1 MKRCERLLTF
11 FCQREHTVRDEY
23 RILNV
28 ELRTS
33 KFLVRYSL
41 FFSVLCGFLAL
52 PRAAGQ
58 TECSPNIYVPYAD
71 LAELIEPTHKAV
83 LMDRAEFERLLA
95 AAEANAQAADLPA
108 IRLAG
113 KLQLGQVKN
122 AQYVAEVA
130 GEQLTLT
137 GDLEV
142 VSMSDG
148 PVAVPLGFAQI
159 GLTQVALDGSPA
171 PLGYD
176 RQGRLTL
183 TVTAKGSHKL
193 GICGTAKLKEL
204 SSGGTQFSISLPEA
218 VAGTMKLAAAGDLD
232 MHATVPISQSS
243 YDRQADRT
251 TAELTVGGQ
260 DKLTVVLLGN
270 GRQADERA
278 ILLGESAST
287 VNLTGSHQILSCLY
301 TVQILRRGVR
311 ELEFELPAEW
321 TVTEITCPSLVQWSV
336 GAAEQAHGI
345 ERDPA
350 PRESRIKVRLRGGRV
365 GSVALHIKATAPQR
379 GSSWRSPG
387 LVLVDAVYQRGYMV
401 VNTDEGLRVR
411 GEKLICARREDMPTT
426 TFVPGLLG
434 GPGGRLYFHWGDN
447 WSVDL
452 ELATAVSSRSVKERQ
467 KVVVSPEQVILTGEF
482 EVTAI
487 ERELFEMSFVIG
499 PPAFLRKQEGPQWQ
513 INTVQVNQR
522 QTSGT
527 GLQPVKKD
535 GQDGRATYRIEQHGD
550 KCRLIVELPQP
561 IQPEKVLNV
570 RVELRHVPPNW
581 HWPSGASA
589 RTISVPAIESE
600 AQSVSGQVS
609 ISATGDLEAQPQ
621 KVPDCLEVV
630 PVGRMALL
638 GIAKDVRY
646 AYSYNTAVA
655 GQMELEVSRRRP
667 RVSAEAVGLIA
678 VRPHEFTG
686 DWRITYAV
694 SRASAERL
702 YVLADKSLGQNI
714 KITSPT
720 VTISSAVRRPVE
732 KSVVP
737 STPLGAGPS
746 AEFTLSAAEG
756 LRAGQE
762 IRQDQQD
769 NPDNPVN
776 PVKKEQARAADSQG
790 MTLRP
795 DAAEKYDLWLLNLD
809 RNVTGAVVVDI
820 HYERP
825 VTQSTGRL
833 TADSLLIP
841 LVRPICE
848 GQINEHLAVQ
858 ASEELALGIE
868 AGGAKEIDAIDLPP
882 LPAAASRILAAFR
895 LDAAGTETGAKAMV
909 KLQMSVHSNYE
920 ILSALAS
927 SAELTTYLDVQGGQ
941 RTQAHLRLANAGKQF
956 LTMRLPDGAELWSLR
971 VDDAQAK
978 PQRSAARDYQVP
990 LGQLGR
996 QVDVRIVYAY
1006 QPAAAGQPTGMDLRR
1021 VELGGVELPALALNT
1036 VRWTVIP
1043 PPGYRITTQET
1054 KMQTNDI
1061 VIPKAAYLR
1070 VCDFLAKNMF
1080 AGSLLM
1086 QPLGK
1091 EYRAGKGVALS
1102 RLRFSRQADEV
1113 GQMVQE
1119 AVESYVPKA
1128 PPRPSDMPVQTAE
1141 PQQKYAGVRLVEQGR
1156 VTLPVDLV
1164 PTAGAGPSVTFSGLG
1179 AAKLIVGL
1187 SSQSRQE
1194 NWWGMGFALGII
1206 VGLTAVRK
1214 KAKTQIGLIVAE
1226 LSITSLAA
1234 IWWPGTTYL
1243 ANGAFM
1249 AGICLMPLYVLTC
1262 VGLRL
1267 PPFLPPA
1274 GGTGG
1279 AAMLLIWLFCIGS
1292 STGPTLAADTR
1303 NTQIQSVIPPQSD
1316 VAAGVI
1322 IPYDGDPTGIKDS
1335 EKILVP
1341 YSRYVELW
1349 NRAHPEDPIDG
1360 PKPGTDICLAAVR
1373 YRLTVQAEPRPAL
1386 GGALAEGQSELVLT
1400 ADVTTYGKGWVVLGL
1415 PISGLAVTSATLA
1428 GKPAQLQSG
1437 PKGMVLMLPGG
1448 VCGRLEIK
1456 AVMTPQYQG
1465 LRGSVNFSLPP
1476 LPAAVMDVIL
1486 PDEDLELEVDD
1497 IEGTLA
1503 RFTRQTY
1510 GGQGLNGKVQW
1521 TFGLGLTRSL
1531 ALRWLP
1537 KLGGGVADSTLSANC
1552 VHDVYAF
1559 HWALVGVTKIAYSF
1573 SGGQHDRF
1581 TALLPAD
1588 CVLTELKGTNIRD
1601 YRELGEATIENMTFK
1616 IVEARLYRPAKKQYE
1631 LTVRW
1636 LAALPPALSE
1646 GSRPAGSQ
1654 VEGTGQ
1660 KPTRLPLIR
1669 AGDVSR
1675 ESGTVTL
1682 HAAGGMTIKT
1692 THVSGG
1698 RRVDLGVNPDP
1709 GDGPPPRLLPARRMA
1724 GESGDAGAGQLTR
1737 PTYGGLSSDRAEAVA
1752 SYYWPYRPF
1761 ELYVELARL
1770 APSLS
1775 GQAHLDQ
1782 LVRVAAD
1789 RVELLVQA
1797 SLKVE
1802 RGKMFGASFAL
1813 PSGYELLSV
1822 VGAAVE
1828 SFYQPLRLRSGQGSN
1843 QPPFLVSQESRGA
1856 LAAEQSTF
1864 VHIKFHRGQQEA
1876 KIALVLVCREVH
1888 LEDFGV
1894 PTITYIDAVGVAAPS
1909 QQGRVAVQLAASFE
1923 AKTLSSE
1930 NAKAISPQTLNDWLD
1945 SRQIDSVR
1953 YAYSY
1958 DGPPPAF
1965 LRKQEGGLR
1974 LNIIRLPTQIRLE
1987 CFAGLVVRVT
1997 AAVYTY
2003 RLRYNIAGSPID
2015 QLSFDLPTEYA
2026 PLVMVESPALR
2037 NVTQSDAGDGQTR
2050 WTVTLVD
2057 EVTGVVDVT
2066 VNFAL
2071 PIEASTNAL
2080 TIPPLRAS
2088 APAASR
2094 SRSEPAGGYQA
2105 IVAVQNMSRHDIS
2118 VKDKVNLAELATS
2131 EQQKL
2136 MPREMRESLQYVFQS
2151 FSRSGMPQAEQ
2162 DWSLRLDLKPA
2173 KTAARIQAVV
2183 DLMALTTVID
2193 RGGHCRYEA
2202 RLSLQNRSEQ
2212 FLRVKLPPGLRLWS
2226 AHVAG
2231 QAVKPASLRDGE
2243 VLIPLVKTSPG
2254 GLPYDVLLYFADEGA
2269 RPLVAP
2275 FNGITK
2281 LSPPAISI
2289 VGIPV
2294 TRTTWSLHLP
2304 AGYRYLRPGGNMSA
2318 VVGPVEVSSLGIQAR
2333 LEQLERLE
2341 RTYRDVAGTVSQ
2353 KEVVAQTNWEAFNKK
2368 LAEDIS
2374 RVESDTDAYRDKVSD
2389 SDFRRLKSM
2398 LGEQKSRADVLISGN
2413 AAFIQRQQE
2422 QARNDMN
2429 SFLNASSSNAGV
2441 AEVIRNNA
2449 MFEMPGFVGENE
2461 RQQIARL
2468 QEELQVTEQQLQA
2481 AKAEQAPEQ
2490 ETPMD
2495 DTRKDLAKKVGGKA
2509 AKDVVAE
2516 YADKES
2522 EIGKI
2527 LGELSREGAAKIDQ
2541 QQAQLRGQLGEL
2553 VDNRLRRHFQ
2563 AGQDMKQAAKKPP
2576 LRGAGAVTDSFEE
2589 SRGGY
2594 GGMGRQP
2601 SIQQPAQTEAPRLEF
2616 MERLEPAV
2624 PAAPGAV
2631 ATYGPAP
2638 GERATELYVA
2648 RAVYSL
2654 PVTLPQGEVRLD
2666 FARPG
2671 GEVQISLWVVP
2682 TSTLRNLYQTL
2693 TVLAAVL
2700 LAMGLVRVGPRLPP
2714 LLRRWIGTRGRP
2726 FSAKC
2731 IVVYLCVLVLL
2742 GLILGLLGLLV
2753 GLLVIIA
2760 NCTIMPVRT
2769 TEKPNQ

>member
-1 MKRCERLLTF
+1 MKRCLIVYRLL
-11 FCQREHTVRDEY
+11 QIAY
-23 RILNV
+23 RLHKP
-28 ELRTS
+28 L
-33 KFLVRYSL
+33 
-41 FFSVLCGFLAL
+41 LAL
-52 PRAAGQ
+52 SFAICHLPFAIGDCHAGQ
-58 TECSPNIYVPYAD
+58 TDCRPNIYVPYAD

-95 AAEANAQAADLPA
+95 AAEANAQAANTL
-108 IRLAG
+108 R
-113 KLQLGQVKN
+113 LGQVKN
-122 AQYVAEVA
+122 AQYVAEVS

-159 GLTQVALDGSPA
+159 GLTHVVLDGSPA

-193 GICGTAKLKEL
+193 EISGTTKLKEL
-204 SSGGTQFSISLPEA
+204 SSGGMQFSVSLPEA
-218 VAGTMKLAAAGDLD
+218 VAGTMKLVAAGDLD

-251 TAELTVGGQ
+251 TAELTLGGQ

-287 VNLTGSHQILSCLY
+287 VNLTSSHQVLSCLY

-311 ELEFELPAEW
+311 ELEFELPSEW
-321 TVTEITCPSLVQWSV
+321 TVTEITCPSLVQWSAS
-336 GAAEQAHGI
+336 AAEQSHGM
-345 ERDPA
+345 E
-350 PRESRIKVRLRGGRV
+350 RIKVRLRAGRV

-379 GSSWRSPG
+379 DSLWRSPR
-387 LVLVDAVYQRGYMV
+387 LALVDAVYQRGYMV

-411 GEKLICARREDMPTT
+411 GEKLADARREDMPATIS
-426 TFVPGLLG
+426 VPGLLG
-434 GPGGRLYFHWGDN
+434 SPGGRLYFHWGDN
-447 WSVDL
+447 WSVEL
-452 ELATAVSSRSVKERQ
+452 ELATAVSSRSIKERQ
-467 KVVVSPEQVILTGEF
+467 KVVVSLEQVILTGEF

-499 PPAFLRKQEGPQWQ
+499 SSGPQWQ
-513 INTVQVNQR
+513 IGTVQVNQK
-522 QTSGT
+522 QTGFEYW
-527 GLQPVKKD
+527 LE
-535 GQDGRATYRIEQHGD
+535 QDGD
-550 KCRLIVELPQP
+550 KRRLIVELPQP
-561 IQPEKVLNV
+561 IQPEKVVDV
-570 RVELRHVPPNW
+570 RVELRHVPANW
-581 HWPSGASA
+581 HWPSDASA
-589 RTISVPAIESE
+589 RTISVPVIGSE
-600 AQSVSGQVS
+600 AQSVFGQVS

-621 KVPDCLEVV
+621 KVPDCLQIV

-638 GIAKDVRY
+638 GIARDVRY

-655 GQMELEVSRRRP
+655 GEIELEVSRRRP

-678 VRPHEFTG
+678 VRPREFTG
-686 DWRITYAV
+686 DWRITYMV

-720 VTISSAVRRPVE
+720 VTISSKNIV
-732 KSVVP
+732 
-737 STPLGAGPS
+737 
-746 AEFTLSAAEG
+746 
-756 LRAGQE
+756 
-762 IRQDQQD
+762 
-769 NPDNPVN
+769 
-776 PVKKEQARAADSQG
+776 AADGQPRSIG
-790 MTLRP
+790 AEP
-795 DAAEKYDLWLLNLD
+795 AEKYNLWLLNLD
-809 RNVTGAVVVDI
+809 RNVTGAAVVDI

-825 VTQSTGRL
+825 VTQ
-833 TADSLLIP
+833 DSLLIP

-858 ASEELALGIE
+858 ASEELALRIE
-868 AGGAKEIDAIDLPP
+868 AGGAKEVDAIDLPP
-882 LPAAASRILAAFR
+882 LPVQASRILAAFR
-895 LDAAGTETGAKAMV
+895 LDAVSTEAGTKATV

-941 RTQAHLRLANAGKQF
+941 RTQAQFCIANAGKQF

-971 VDDAQAK
+971 VNDAQAK
-978 PQRSAARDYQVP
+978 PQRSAAGDYQVP

-1006 QPAAAGQPTGMDLRR
+1006 QPTGMDLRR
-1021 VELGGVELPALALNT
+1021 VELGGVELPAVALNS

-1054 KMQTNDI
+1054 KMQTHDI
-1061 VIPKAAYLR
+1061 VTPKAAYLR
-1070 VCDFLAKNMF
+1070 VCDFLTKNMF
-1080 AGSLLM
+1080 TGSLLSIE
-1086 QPLGK
+1086 QFSGESRP
-1091 EYRAGKGVALS
+1091 RKGVPFPS
-1102 RLRFSRQADEV
+1102 LRSSRQADEV
-1113 GQMVQE
+1113 RQMVQE
-1119 AVESYVPKA
+1119 SVPVEGPMPA
-1128 PPRPSDMPVQTAE
+1128 QPPPRGGRAVQTAE
-1141 PQQKYAGVRLVEQGR
+1141 PQQKYAGVRLVEEGR

-1164 PTAGAGPSVTFSGLG
+1164 PIAGAGPSVTFSGLG

-1194 NWWGMGFALGII
+1194 NWWGVGFALAII
-1206 VGLTAVRK
+1206 IGLTAVK
-1214 KAKTQIGLIVAE
+1214 KKPRAQIGLIVAV

-1249 AGICLMPLYVLTC
+1249 AGVCLVPVYLLI
-1262 VGLRL
+1262 GIILWLRERLRL
-1267 PPFLPPA
+1267 SPAPCGQGLPP
-1274 GGTGG
+1274 GTGPG
-1279 AAMLLIWLFCIGS
+1279 AKRSKTLGATILLIWLLCIAS
-1292 STGPTLAADTR
+1292 SARPTLAADTGKA
-1303 NTQIQSVIPPQSD
+1303 QVESVIPPQSD
-1316 VAAGVI
+1316 VATGVI
-1322 IPYDGDPTGIKDS
+1322 IPYDGDPTAIKDA

-1349 NRAHPEDPIDG
+1349 NRAHPDDPIDG

-1373 YRLTVQAEPRPAL
+1373 YRLTVQAE
-1386 GGALAEGQSELVLT
+1386 QSELVLT

-1415 PISGLAVTSATLA
+1415 PISGLAVTSATLG
-1428 GKPAQLQSG
+1428 GKAAQLQAG
-1437 PKGMVLMLPGG
+1437 PKGMVLMLPGD
-1448 VCGRLEIK
+1448 VSGRLEIQ
-1456 AVMTPQYQG
+1456 AVTTPEYLG
-1465 LRGSVNFSLPP
+1465 RRGSVTFSLPP
-1476 LPAAVMDVIL
+1476 LPAAVMDVTL

-1503 RFTRQTY
+1503 RRS
-1510 GGQGLNGKVQW
+1510 LNGKVQW

-1537 KLGGGVADSTLSANC
+1537 KLGGGVADRTLSANC

-1636 LAALPPALSE
+1636 LGALPPALSE
-1646 GSRPAGSQ
+1646 
-1654 VEGTGQ
+1654 VEGAGQ
-1660 KPTRLPLIR
+1660 KPTRLPLVR

-1682 HAAGGMTIKT
+1682 YAAGGMTVKT

-1698 RRVDLGVNPDP
+1698 RRVDLGTNPDP
-1709 GDGPPPRLLPARRMA
+1709 GDGPPPRLA
-1724 GESGDAGAGQLTR
+1724 SGDAGAGQ
-1737 PTYGGLSSDRAEAVA
+1737 LSSDRAEAVA

-1761 ELYVELARL
+1761 ELYVELSRL

-1789 RVELLVQA
+1789 RAELLVQA

-1828 SFYQPLRLRSGQGSN
+1828 SFYQRSN
-1843 QPPFLVSQESRGA
+1843 QQ
-1856 LAAEQSTF
+1856 LAAPAAGQSTF

-1888 LEDFGV
+1888 LDDFQV
-1894 PTITYIDAVGVAAPS
+1894 PTITYIDAAGDAAPS
-1909 QQGRVAVQLAASFE
+1909 QQGRLAVQLAASFE
-1923 AKTLSSE
+1923 AKTLGSPDQVRV
-1930 NAKAISPQTLNDWLD
+1930 KAISPQTLNDWLD

-1958 DGPPPAF
+1958 DGPNP
-1965 LRKQEGGLR
+1965 LLR

-2015 QLSFDLPTEYA
+2015 QLSFNLPTEYA

-2037 NVTQSDAGDGQTR
+2037 NVTQSDVGDGQTR

-2071 PIEASTNAL
+2071 PIEASTNAI

-2151 FSRSGMPQAEQ
+2151 FEQ

-2231 QAVKPASLRDGE
+2231 QAVKPAVGKDQPTGE

-2318 VVGPVEVSSLGIQAR
+2318 VVGPVEVSSLGIQAK

-2341 RTYRDVAGTVSQ
+2341 RTYRDVAGTASQ

-2374 RVESDTDAYRDKVSD
+2374 RVESDIDAYRDKVSQ
-2389 SDFRRLKSM
+2389 SDFRRLKSV
-2398 LGEQKSRADVLISGN
+2398 LGQQKSRADVLISGN

-2468 QEELQVTEQQLQA
+2468 QQELQVAEQQLQA
-2481 AKAEQAPEQ
+2481 AKTEQAREQ
-2490 ETPMD
+2490 ETLIG
-2495 DTRKDLAKKVGGKA
+2495 DTRRDLAKKVAGKA
-2509 AKDVVAE
+2509 AKELIVDST
-2516 YADKES
+2516 DKEA
-2522 EIGKI
+2522 EMGKM
-2527 LGELSREGAAKIDQ
+2527 LGELSRESAAQIDQ
-2541 QQAQLRGQLGEL
+2541 QQAQLRGQLREL
-2553 VDNRLRRHFQ
+2553 ADNRLRRHFQ
-2563 AGQDMKQAAKKPP
+2563 AGQDMKETAKKPESQA
-2576 LRGAGAVTDSFEE
+2576 LAGAVRYGYE
-2589 SRGGY
+2589 SSRGGYGGY

-2601 SIQQPAQTEAPRLEF
+2601 SVQRPAQTDAFGTEMLEG
-2616 MERLEPAV
+2616 LEPAV

-2631 ATYGPAP
+2631 AAYGPAA
-2638 GERATELYVA
+2638 GEPAVEPYVA

-2671 GEVQISLWVVP
+2671 GEVEISLWAAP
-2682 TSTLRNLYQTL
+2682 TSTLKNLYRTL
-2693 TVLAAVL
+2693 MVLVAVL
-2700 LAMGLVRVGPRLPP
+2700 IALGAVRIWPRL
-2714 LLRRWIGTRGRP
+2714 GRP
-2726 FSAKC
+2726 RPLSGKR
-2731 IVVYLCVLVLL
+2731 IVVYVCVLVLL
-2742 GLILGLLGLLV
+2742 GLMLGLLGLLV
-2753 GLLVIIA
+2753 ALLVIIA
-2760 NCTIMPVRT
+2760 DCTIMPVRT

>member
-1 MKRCERLLTF
+1 MRHCKRRERAASFAASCKIGL
-11 FCQREHTVRDEY
+11 
-23 RILNV
+23 
-28 ELRTS
+28 
-33 KFLVRYSL
+33 
-41 FFSVLCGFLAL
+41 LAL
-52 PRAAGQ
+52 LVTMVGGLVYAVDEA
-58 TECSPNIYVPYAD
+58 ECRPNIYVPYAD
-71 LAELIEPTHKAV
+71 LAELIEPAHKAV
-83 LMDRAEFERLLA
+83 LMDRAEFERLLT
-95 AAEANAQAADLPA
+95 AAEANAQAADT
-108 IRLAG
+108 
-113 KLQLGQVKN
+113 LQLGQVKQ
-122 AQYVAEVA
+122 AQYVTEIS

-137 GDLEV
+137 GELEV

-159 GLTQVALDGSPA
+159 GLTRVVLDGKPA

-183 TVTAKGSHKL
+183 TVTARGSHKL
-193 GICGTAKLKEL
+193 EIRGTTKLKEL
-204 SSGGTQFSISLPEA
+204 SSGGTQFSVSLPEA
-218 VAGTMKLAAAGDLD
+218 VAGTMKLVAAGDLE
-232 MHATVPISQSS
+232 MHATAPISQSS

-287 VNLTGSHQILSCLY
+287 VNLTGSHKILGCLY

-336 GAAEQAHGI
+336 RMAEQAQGMEI
-345 ERDPA
+345 
-350 PRESRIKVRLRGGRV
+350 IKVRLRSGKV

-379 GSSWRSPG
+379 GSSWRSPR

-411 GEKLICARREDMPTT
+411 GEKLADARREDVPTT
-426 TFVPGLLG
+426 ISVPGLLG
-434 GPGGRLYFHWGDN
+434 GPGGRLYFHWGDK
-447 WSVDL
+447 WSVEL
-452 ELATAVSSRSVKERQ
+452 ELATAVSSRSIKERQ

-487 ERELFEMSFVIG
+487 ERELFEMAFVIAG
-499 PPAFLRKQEGPQWQ
+499 SGGQWQ
-513 INTVQVNQR
+513 ISTVQVGQK
-522 QTSGT
+522 QTGFE
-527 GLQPVKKD
+527 
-535 GQDGRATYRIEQHGD
+535 YRLEQHEA
-550 KCRLIVELPQP
+550 KSRLIVELPQP
-561 IQPEKVLNV
+561 IQPEKVVNV

-581 HWPSGASA
+581 HWPSDASA
-589 RTISVPAIESE
+589 RTILVPAIQSE

-621 KVPDCLEVV
+621 KVPDCLQVV
-630 PVGRMALL
+630 PGGRMALL

-646 AYSYNTAVA
+646 AYSYNTALT
-655 GQMELEVSRRRP
+655 GEIQLEVSRRQP

-678 VRPHEFTG
+678 VRPGEFTG
-686 DWRITYAV
+686 DWRITYIV

-702 YVLADKSLGQNI
+702 YVLADKSLGQTI

-720 VTISSAVRRPVE
+720 VTISS
-732 KSVVP
+732 KSVV
-737 STPLGAGPS
+737 
-746 AEFTLSAAEG
+746 AA
-756 LRAGQE
+756 
-762 IRQDQQD
+762 
-769 NPDNPVN
+769 NPDL
-776 PVKKEQARAADSQG
+776 SG
-790 MTLRP
+790 LRP
-795 DAAEKYDLWLLNLD
+795 DVAEKAYSAEAAAKAGYNLWLLNLD

-825 VTQSTGRL
+825 VTQ
-833 TADSLLIP
+833 DSLLIP

-848 GQINEHLAVQ
+848 GQINEHLAIQ
-858 ASEELALGIE
+858 ASEELALAIE
-868 AGGAKEIDAIDLPP
+868 AGGAREVDAIDLPS
-882 LPAAASRILAAFR
+882 LPVQASRILAAFR
-895 LDAAGTETGAKAMV
+895 LDAASTETGAKAAV
-909 KLQMSVHSNYE
+909 KLETAVHKNYE
-920 ILSALAS
+920 ILSALAT
-927 SAELTTYLDVQGGQ
+927 SAELTTYIDVQGGQ
-941 RTQAHLRLANAGKQF
+941 RTQANFRLANAGKQF
-956 LTMRLPDGAELWSLR
+956 LTMRLQDGAELWSLR
-971 VDDAQAK
+971 VNNTQVK
-978 PQRSAARDYQVP
+978 PQRGATGDYQVP
-990 LGQLGR
+990 LGRLGR
-996 QVDVRIVYAY
+996 QVEVRIVYAY
-1006 QPAAAGQPTGMDLRR
+1006 QPIGVDLRR
-1021 VELGGVELPALALNT
+1021 VELGGVELPAVELNS

-1043 PPGYRITTQET
+1043 PPGYRVTTQET
-1054 KMQTNDI
+1054 RMQTHDI
-1061 VIPKAAYLR
+1061 FIPKAAYLK

-1080 AGSLLM
+1080 TGSLLSV
-1086 QPLGK
+1086 QFSGAT
-1091 EYRAGKGVALS
+1091 RARKGVA
-1102 RLRFSRQADEV
+1102 FSTVRYSMQADEV
-1113 GQMVQE
+1113 REIVQDRRP
-1119 AVESYVPKA
+1119 VESYAAELPQRA
-1128 PPRPSDMPVQTAE
+1128 AGRAVQPLDYDRGKPAE
-1141 PQQKYAGVRLVEQGR
+1141 SQQKYAGIRLVEQGR

-1164 PTAGAGPSVTFSGLG
+1164 PTAGAGPSVTFSSLG

-1187 SSQSRQE
+1187 GSQSRQE
-1194 NWWGMGFALGII
+1194 NWWGVGLALGII

-1214 KAKTQIGLIVAE
+1214 KAKTQIGLIVAI

-1234 IWWPGTTYL
+1234 IWWPGTTHL
-1243 ANGAFM
+1243 ANGGFT
-1249 AGICLMPLYVLTC
+1249 AGICLVPVYLLIGI
-1262 VGLRL
+1262 GLRL

-1279 AAMLLIWLFCIGS
+1279 AALLLVWLLCIGS
-1292 STGPTLAADTR
+1292 STGPTLAADTG
-1303 NTQIQSVIPPQSD
+1303 NAQMQSAIPPQD
-1316 VAAGVI
+1316 DPTTGVI
-1322 IPYDGDPTGIKDS
+1322 IPYDGDPTAIKDS
-1335 EKILVP
+1335 EKVLIS
-1341 YSRYVELW
+1341 YSRYVQLW

-1360 PKPGTDICLAAVR
+1360 PKPGTDISLAAVR
-1373 YRLTVQAEPRPAL
+1373 YRLSVEAE
-1386 GGALAEGQSELVLT
+1386 QSKLVLT

-1415 PISGLAVTSATLA
+1415 PISGLAVTSATLG
-1428 GKPAQLQSG
+1428 GKAAQLQAG

-1448 VCGRLEIK
+1448 VSGRLEIQ
-1456 AVMTPQYQG
+1456 AVTTPEYLG
-1465 LRGSVNFSLPP
+1465 RRGSVTFSLPP

-1497 IEGTLA
+1497 IEGTFA
-1503 RFTRQTY
+1503 RQS
-1510 GGQGLNGKVQW
+1510 LNGKVQW
-1521 TFGLGLTRSL
+1521 TFGLGMTRTLT
-1531 ALRWLP
+1531 LRWLP

-1559 HWALVGVTKIAYSF
+1559 HWALVGVTKITYSF

-1601 YRELGEATIENMTFK
+1601 CREVGEATIENTTFK
-1616 IVEARLYRPAKKQYE
+1616 VMEARLYRPAKKQYE

-1636 LAALPPALSE
+1636 LGAM
-1646 GSRPAGSQ
+1646 PAG
-1654 VEGTGQ
+1654 E
-1660 KPTRLPLIR
+1660 KPTRLPLVR

-1692 THVSGG
+1692 TRVSGG
-1698 RRVDLGVNPDP
+1698 RRVDLGTNPDR

-1724 GESGDAGAGQLTR
+1724 DESGDAGAGQ
-1737 PTYGGLSSDRAEAVA
+1737 LSSDRAEAVA

-1775 GQAHLDQ
+1775 GEAHLDQ

-1789 RVELLVQA
+1789 RAEILVQA

-1828 SFYQPLRLRSGQGSN
+1828 NFYQRS
-1843 QPPFLVSQESRGA
+1843 SQ
-1856 LAAEQSTF
+1856 QSTF

-1876 KIALVLVCREVH
+1876 KIALVLVCREIH
-1888 LEDFGV
+1888 LDDFQV
-1894 PTITYIDAVGVAAPS
+1894 PTITYIDAEGVAAPS

-1930 NAKAISPQTLNDWLD
+1930 DLKAISPQTLNDWLD

-1958 DGPPPAF
+1958 DGPNPV
-1965 LRKQEGGLR
+1965 LR

-1987 CFAGLVVRVT
+1987 TFTGLVVRVT

-2003 RLRYNIAGSPID
+2003 RLRYNISGSPID
-2015 QLSFDLPTEYA
+2015 QLSFDLPSEYA

-2037 NVTQSDAGDGQTR
+2037 NVTQSDAGDGSTR

-2057 EVTGVVDVT
+2057 EVTGIVDVT

-2071 PIEASTNAL
+2071 PIEGTTVAL

-2088 APAASR
+2088 APA
-2094 SRSEPAGGYQA
+2094 GYQG

-2118 VKDKVNLAELATS
+2118 VKEKTNLADLATS

-2136 MPREMRESLQYVFQS
+2136 MPREMTESLQYVFQS
-2151 FSRSGMPQAEQ
+2151 FEQ
-2162 DWSLRLDLKPA
+2162 DRSLRLDLKPA
-2173 KTAARIQAVV
+2173 KAAARIQAVV

-2212 FLRVKLPPGLRLWS
+2212 FLRVKLPPMLSLWS

-2231 QAVKPASLRDGE
+2231 QPVKPAVPTEVASGE

-2254 GLPYDVLLYFADEGA
+2254 GLPYDVLLYFADEGD

-2275 FNGITK
+2275 FNGITR
-2281 LSPPAISI
+2281 LSPPAMSI

-2318 VVGPVEVSSLGIQAR
+2318 VVGPVEVFSLGIQAK

-2341 RTYRDVAGTVSQ
+2341 RTYRDVAGTATQ
-2353 KEVVAQTNWEAFNKK
+2353 KEAVAQRNWEAFNKK

-2374 RVESDTDAYRDKVSD
+2374 RVESDIDAYRDQVSD
-2389 SDFRRLKSM
+2389 SDFRRLKSK
-2398 LGEQKSRADVLISGN
+2398 LSGQRSRADALISGN
-2413 AAFIQRQQE
+2413 TAFIQRQQE

-2429 SFLNASSSNAGV
+2429 FFLNSSASNAGV
-2441 AEVIRNNA
+2441 AEVIRNDA
-2449 MFEMPGFVGENE
+2449 MFEMPGFVGQNE
-2461 RQQIARL
+2461 QQQIARL
-2468 QEELQVTEQQLQA
+2468 QEELQVTEQHLQQ
-2481 AKAEQAPEQ
+2481 AKAEQALEQ
-2490 ETPMD
+2490 QALID
-2495 DTRKDLAKKVGGKA
+2495 DAQRDRAKRVGGKA

-2522 EIGKI
+2522 ELGKI
-2527 LGELSREGAAKIDQ
+2527 LDVLSREGAAQIDQ
-2541 QQAQLRGQLGEL
+2541 KQAQLRGQLGEL

-2563 AGQDMKQAAKKPP
+2563 AGQDMKQAADKPES
-2576 LRGAGAVTDSFEE
+2576 RSSAGAVTYGYEAP
-2589 SRGGY
+2589 RGGYGGY

-2601 SIQQPAQTEAPRLEF
+2601 SIQRPPQTETPGTELLQ
-2616 MERLEPAV
+2616 ERLEPTV
-2624 PAAPGAV
+2624 PAAPGAGP
-2631 ATYGPAP
+2631 AYGPVA
-2638 GERATELYVA
+2638 GEPAAEAYVS

-2654 PVTLPQGEVRLD
+2654 PVTLPQGEIRLD

-2671 GEVQISLWVVP
+2671 GEVQISLWAVP
-2682 TSTLRNLYQTL
+2682 ASTLRNLYRTL
-2693 TVLAAVL
+2693 TILVAVL
-2700 LAMGLVRVGPRLPP
+2700 IALGMVRIWPRLHRPRP
-2714 LLRRWIGTRGRP
+2714 L
-2726 FSAKC
+2726 SAKR
-2731 IVVYLCVLVLL
+2731 IAVYLCVLVLL

-2753 GLLVIIA
+2753 SLLVILFGESVWPA
-2760 NCTIMPVRT
+2760 SALSGAADAA
-2769 TEKPNQ
+2769 